1 MLVKGLLQMKN
12 RIERMRNIVSE
23 MSQLEVSKQIKELE
37 ETLTVEN
44 AVIEYSLNN
53 DIELGT
59 YIYKTNALSDI
70 IESFR
75 IAAYEQGKLED
86 RLYA

>member
-1 MLVKGLLQMKN
+1 MKGLLQMKN

>member
-1 MLVKGLLQMKN
+1 MKSKLG
-12 RIERMRNIVSE
+12 RMRNVVKELTSE
-23 MSQLEVSKQIKELE
+23 EVTKQIKGLE
-37 ETLTVEN
+37 EMLVVEN
-44 AVIEYSLNN
+44 AVIEYSLDN
-53 DIELGT
+53 DIELGR
-59 YIYKTNALSDI
+59 YIYKTNALSDM

>member
-1 MLVKGLLQMKN
+1 MKN

>member
-1 MLVKGLLQMKN
+1 MSTKLG
-12 RIERMRNIVSE
+12 RIRSIVSE
-23 MSQLEVSKQIKELE
+23 LTREEVTKQIKELE
-37 ETLTVEN
+37 EALTIEN
-44 AVIEYSLNN
+44 AVIGYSLDN
-53 DIELGT
+53 DIELGG

-75 IAAYEQGKLED
+75 IVACEQGKLED

>member
-1 MLVKGLLQMKN
+1 MKN

-44 AVIEYSLNN
+44 VVIEYSLNN

>member
-1 MLVKGLLQMKN
+1 MKN
-12 RIERMRNIVSE
+12 RIERIRNIVSE
-23 MSQLEVSKQIKELE
+23 MTQLEVSRQIKELE

-44 AVIEYSLNN
+44 AVIGYSLNN
-53 DIELGT
+53 DIELGA

-86 RLYA
+86 KLYA

>member
-1 MLVKGLLQMKN
+1 MKN
-12 RIERMRNIVSE
+12 RMERMRSIVSE
-23 MSQLEVSKQIKELE
+23 MTQLEVSRQIKELE
-37 ETLTVEN
+37 EALTVEN

-86 RLYA
+86 KLYA

>member
-1 MLVKGLLQMKN
+1 MQMKN

>member
-1 MLVKGLLQMKN
+1 MKN
-12 RIERMRNIVSE
+12 RIERIRNIVSE
-23 MSQLEVSKQIKELE
+23 MTQLEVSRQIKELE